1 MYIINKS
8 PTFKFAVTIAEPG
21 QSEDGTTAAQSITL
35 IGKRL
40 GRKAQKAWL
49 DGLKGKEDAAGL
61 LEVIVGWENVAYP
74 EPVSE
79 PLSEPVPV
87 PFSAEAFEDFIDDA
101 PGEAAVVIFQAYI
114 KARNE
119 ASLKNSKGPLA
130 G

>member
-8 PTFKFAVTIAEPG
+8 PTFKFKVTIAEPG
-21 QSEDGTTAAQSITL
+21 QSEDDATAAQSITL

-74 EPVSE
+74 EP
-79 PLSEPVPV
+79 EPVPV
-87 PFSAEAFEDFIDDA
+87 PFSAEAFEEFIDDA
-101 PGEAAVVIFQAYI
+101 PGEAAVIILQAYI